1 MPCLN
6 VSTNVNLEGVDTSAI
21 LAEASK
27 AVANIIGKPEA
38 VSIASPFPPL
48 VPFLSAVP
56 GGISLPLHL
65 VVL

>member
-21 LAEASK
+21 LGEAST

-38 VSIASPFPPL
+38 VSPSPLPFPLPL
-48 VPFLSAVP
+48 LLSSP
-56 GGISLPLHL
+56 RDSLP
-65 VVL
+65 V